1 MHWILFFILCIFIS
15 YITVNFPK
23 YIIVVIKLLLT
34 GFLVG
39 IITMLFKFNLGV
51 SITIW
56 SIALLIVFGIVVA
69 VSSVAS
75 ALIVAPLILI
85 WSTIKSLFKK

>member
-39 IITMLFKFNLGV
+39 IITMLFKFDLGV

>member
-23 YIIVVIKLLLT
+23 YIIVVIKILLA

-39 IITMLFKFNLGV
+39 IITMLFKFDLGV

>member
-1 MHWILFFILCIFIS
+1 
-15 YITVNFPK
+15 
-23 YIIVVIKLLLT
+23 
-34 GFLVG
+34 
-39 IITMLFKFNLGV
+39 MLFKFDLGV

>member
-56 SIALLIVFGIVVA
+56 SIALLIIFGIVVA